1 MPKKYLVY
9 IGSTL
14 DDLKNESREL
24 PRIIMELGHVPV
36 QVEEAENGDGETGR
50 ALTNKTI
57 SECDYFIS
65 LVAHKYGKE
74 GEISPLET
82 EYNQAVNCGIPV
94 IALIVD
100 EEARWRA
107 NKKETK
113 PAQIR
118 KLKDFKGNLYKHPHA
133 NWSNTAELCQKAQNL
148 LLREIN
154 IHPRRGWIP
163 GNEGASPIIA
173 NELARLGSENEELQ
187 RRLGIESGSLVTRLR
202 EQLRHAVKV
211 LAVNRAVLS
220 FYYENGKTWENTRKF
235 RYLRIFKVLA
245 PELNVGKTTADITH
259 FLGGVLNP
267 DLKRPVRKDFPTPS
281 NTIKKIMA
289 DFSLLKLVRC
299 AGGDPDA
306 GSDSEIWEITEYGKE
321 LYAVYRMRQLEK
333 PFEKLEK
340 AATAQITEAP
350 STPGESPAEEEPVV
364 EETVD
369 DLSIDLPPEEAAE
382 PKPAKKRGRKPGRPA
397 KKMGAKK
404 S

>member
-1 MPKKYLVY
+1 MPKKHLVY

-24 PRIIMELGHVPV
+24 PRIILELGHIPV
-36 QVEEAENGDGETGR
+36 QVDFSNNGESEDGDKEANR
-50 ALTNKTI
+50 ALISRTI

-65 LVAHKYGKE
+65 LVAHKYGE
-74 GEISPLET
+74 NSPLEA

-100 EEARWRA
+100 EDARWRA

-113 PAQIR
+113 PALIR
-118 KLKDFKGNLYKHPHA
+118 KLKDFKNNLRKHPHA
-133 NWSNTAELCQKAQNL
+133 AWSNTAELCQKAQNL

-154 IHPRRGWIP
+154 LHPRKGWVP
-163 GNEGASPIIA
+163 GNEGVNPVVA
-173 NELARLGSENEELQ
+173 NELARLGSENEELK
-187 RRLGIESGSLVTRLR
+187 RRLGIESGDLVTRLR

-245 PELNVGKTTADITH
+245 PELNIGKTTADISR

-267 DLKRPVRKDFPTPS
+267 DLKRTVRKDFPTPS

-289 DFSLLKLVRC
+289 DFALLKLVRC
-299 AGGDPDA
+299 AGGDPAA
-306 GSDSEIWEITEYGKE
+306 GSDSELWEITGYGKE

-333 PFEKLEK
+333 PFEKL
-340 AATAQITEAP
+340 AAAAASAEAKPGAEQTEAP
-350 STPGESPAEEEPVV
+350 EPS
-364 EETVD
+364 ETLD
-369 DLSIDLPPEEAAE
+369 EPPIDMAPPDEEAAE
-382 PKPAKKRGRKPGRPA
+382 PKPAAKRGRKPGRPA
-397 KKMGAKK
+397 GKKGSKK
-404 S
+404 K